1 MYRVVLPC
9 MNLEGCVLDVIAP
22 LLPSLLSTTSH
33 PLPPTSTSH
42 LCLPPLSPTSS
53 SHLPPPPPSLQVL
66 RKGGMN
72 PGDAIIITKGVGT
85 GTILAADMRV
95 EADAAW
101 MSYV

>member
-1 MYRVVLPC
+1 M
-9 MNLEGCVLDVIAP
+9 
-22 LLPSLLSTTSH
+22 LLSTTSH
-33 PLPPTSTSH
+33 PLPPTSASH
-42 LCLPPLSPTSS
+42 LCLPPHTSPS
-53 SHLPPPPPSLQVL
+53 QVL

-101 MSYV
+101 MSYVLNGLYGNEFNEFNELSLQV